1 MRKPT
6 FLLTAGLILLLIA
19 GCGQKTIEIQSDS
32 DGYGKG
38 ELPNGITLLVN
49 YDPSTSL
56 SAGRILIGGGVL
68 SETEMNNGI
77 TNLMIRMLLKGNST
91 MSASEISEELDFL
104 GANVTVDCYKDY
116 SAISFVSL
124 TSNFDQV
131 VDIISRCLINPSFP
145 KEELDK
151 LKIEV
156 EGNLKSEEDNQSTAS
171 SKLYW
176 RTAFGDKSYGLPSSG
191 TMGTVT
197 RISLEDVREHYNNY
211 VGGKNVIIAVASD
224 MELDRL
230 TDLVQKSFRHLK
242 PEAKVLPAP
251 SLDLQAD
258 TLGFKSF
265 DRNQSFIYTGVIL
278 DKPSLTDACYISL
291 LDEVMGKNV
300 GSRLWFLRQ
309 KEKLAYAVYT
319 QDIFYKYC
327 ASFRAAIGTD
337 TSKVKKA
344 LASLD
349 REWSKM
355 VSDGITDTEFDDA
368 RVNLKNNLIYQID
381 KKSNR
386 ANHMAEYEY
395 LGYGQKFVLDMLAT
409 IDQATLDGMNS
420 YVEGFAKKKR
430 YTSIVGKK

>member
-1 MRKPT
+1 MKKRT
-6 FLLTAGLILLLIA
+6 WLLTAGLILIMLT
-19 GCGQKTIEIQSDS
+19 GCGQKAIQIQSDS
-32 DGYGKG
+32 DGYGQG
-38 ELPNGITLLVN
+38 ELPNGIKLLVN

-56 SAGRILIGGGVL
+56 SAGRILVGGGVL
-68 SETEMNNGI
+68 SEDASNNGI
-77 TNLMIRMLLKGNST
+77 TNLMMRMLLKGNST

-104 GANVTVDCYKDY
+104 GASVSVDCYKDY

-124 TSNFDQV
+124 TKNFDSV
-131 VDIISRCLINPSFP
+131 VDILSRCLIHPSFP
-145 KEELDK
+145 PEELAK
-151 LKIEV
+151 LKVEV
-156 EGNLKSEEDNQSTAS
+156 EGDLKSEEDNQSTAS

-191 TMGTVT
+191 SMGTMPQ
-197 RISLEDVREHYNNY
+197 ISLEDIREHYNNY
-211 VGGKNVIIAVASD
+211 VGGANVIIAVASD

-230 TDLVQKSFRHLK
+230 SDLIQKSFRQLK
-242 PEAKVLPAP
+242 PEAKVIAAP
-251 SLDLQAD
+251 PLELQAD

-265 DRNQSFIYTGVIL
+265 DRNQSFVYTGVIL
-278 DKPSLTDACYISL
+278 DKPTLTEACYISL

-337 TSKVKKA
+337 TSKVRKA
-344 LASLD
+344 LASLT
-349 REWSKM
+349 REWDNM
-355 VSDGITDTEFDDA
+355 VAAGITDSEFNDA

-395 LGYGQKFVLDMLAT
+395 LGYGQKFVLDMLAI
-409 IDQATLDGMNS
+409 IDKVKLDDMNT
-420 YVEGFAKKKR
+420 YVEGFADRTR